1 MISNSMSGFEMS
13 FELVR
18 TYWTNIQTKADEVQG
33 FYDIQQVAFDTI
45 EDYLQDAEGAN
56 LVTLQGL
63 QADIEI

>member
-1 MISNSMSGFEMS
+1 MISNSMSGLEMS

-33 FYDIQQVAFDTI
+33 FYDIQQAAFDNI
-45 EDYLQDAEGAN
+45 KDYLQDAEGAN
-56 LVTLQGL
+56 LATLQGL